1 MSTNYKF
8 EFFSWKQIIKL
19 TFCHKCNLIYIRSFH
34 IEWFYAARAVSR
46 ISRKH
51 FSDTVVLMKKQI
63 FTLEKSNIKASPYF
77 PISHEKIFQFRNR
90 KYLYCSIFLHFYKY
104 ISSRALFYDR
114 VILEEIKKWKRIK
127 LETWIYKGKGITKEA
142 NTSYPSKASRT
153 SYNIYTSELRN
164 IDLASFKKRKN
175 FCSEFWRLISGKF
188 YHLLSYTLPVTQ
200 QEYFSTST
208 NSI

>member
-104 ISSRALFYDR
+104 ISSGTLLHDR
-114 VILEEIKKWKRIK
+114 ITLIEIKKRKRTQDKMRID
-127 LETWIYKGKGITKEA
+127 ISQRVTKKTNTTYPCEA
-142 NTSYPSKASRT
+142 SWSVYQKNAS
-153 SYNIYTSELRN
+153 
-164 IDLASFKKRKN
+164 
-175 FCSEFWRLISGKF
+175 
-188 YHLLSYTLPVTQ
+188 
-200 QEYFSTST
+200 
-208 NSI
+208 